1 MESVSSLKVH
11 LLTVVSNMTVPQT
24 SFLQSG
30 PVKDNLANLAMSNG
44 VLMLYYVLIHW
55 THLNMLCTWVYLFTS
70 HLVAILCIQLIY
82 IFQVQRNIREKCV
95 LATVR

>member
-1 MESVSSLKVH
+1 MRMESIPSLKVH

-24 SFLQSG
+24 SFLQCG

-44 VLMLYYVLIHW
+44 VLMLYYVFIHW

-70 HLVAILCIQLIY
+70 HLVFNYFVHPIVY
-82 IFQVQRNIREKCV
+82 IFSGTMKQ
-95 LATVR
+95 